1 MEAELKTM
9 QGIMQLLKQVEAS
22 PDAYLQLYVREEAPE
37 TGEEIED
44 EL

>member
-22 PDAYLQLYVREEAPE
+22 PDTYVQLYTQRKLKEIV
-37 TGEEIED
+37 EEIED

>member
-22 PDAYLQLYVREEAPE
+22 PDAYLQLYVREEDLE
-37 TGEEIED
+37 TEEDIED
-44 EL
+44 EV